1 MIPNIIHFVF
11 GLKEQ
16 TEDFLFCYYLAI
28 YSAYLVNLPDKIFFY
43 YHYTPKGD
51 WWDKTLQI
59 PNLILEKVNI
69 PTHIGKKNIIK
80 LAHKADKVRMDKL
93 NERGGIY
100 MDIDTISYRSYRHL
114 LHNKVVLG
122 KQVPYIGICN
132 AIMMSEPKSEFFKI
146 WIDNYEDKF
155 KPTGWNESSIS
166 LPYKLSLDYP
176 ELLTVMNPETF
187 FVPSYTQTAKI
198 FTGDENIS
206 TDLISLHLWEQKS
219 IKYIENINGWE
230 WATENKNTLYGKIM
244 LHLISLKK

>member
-1 MIPNIIHFVF
+1 
-11 GLKEQ
+11 
-16 TEDFLFCYYLAI
+16 
-28 YSAYLVNLPDKIFFY
+28 
-43 YHYTPKGD
+43 
-51 WWDKTLQI
+51 
-59 PNLILEKVNI
+59 
-69 PTHIGKKNIIK
+69 
-80 LAHKADKVRMDKL
+80 
-93 NERGGIY
+93 
-100 MDIDTISYRSYRHL
+100 TISYRSYKHL
-114 LHNKVVLG
+114 LDNKVVLG

-155 KPTGWNESSIS
+155 KPTGWNESSID

-219 IKYIENINGWE
+219 IKYIENINEWE

-244 LHLISLKK
+244 LHLISLKNKFT